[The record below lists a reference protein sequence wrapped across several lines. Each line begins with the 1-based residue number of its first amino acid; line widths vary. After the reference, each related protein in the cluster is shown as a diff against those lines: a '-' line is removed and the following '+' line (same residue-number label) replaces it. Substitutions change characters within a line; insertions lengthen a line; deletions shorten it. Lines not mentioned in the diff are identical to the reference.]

1 MLPELRPE
9 AQDLIARV
17 KDFIEQD
24 CIPSEHIFHD
34 QIEEGENRWNSY
46 PEVIKRIKG

>member
-9 AQDLIARV
+9 AQDLITRV

-24 CIPSEHIFHD
+24 CIPSEHIKF
-34 QIEEGENRWNSY
+34 NSLY
-46 PEVIKRIKG
+46 IQKICIIHHTYNVTKY